1 MKIWIV
7 YKGKINEKDISKK
20 FLSYVYSQE
29 TNKKMNLDK
38 IEYGKHGK
46 PYYNDKFFFNISHS
60 KNYICIGTS
69 TSEVG
74 IDIEEERKITSG
86 LEKRILTIE
95 EMMDDKINLLEYW
108 VIKEAYSK
116 YKGIGLR
123 MPFNKVS
130 ISQIKQ
136 SLNVYN
142 LCTDEYYCYA
152 IGQEPLEKV
161 NIINIKDVVGDLN
174 E

>member
-7 YKGKINEKDISKK
+7 YKGKISEKDISKK
-20 FLSYVYSQE
+20 FLSYVYCQE

-142 LCTDEYYCYA
+142 LCTDKYYCYA